1 MARRT
6 AEIIPIFCVKDT
18 GGGIISFSTFNL
30 IVSVVVYRIVLPSRS
45 TWVEMHLQKSCIFCI
60 HIWKKNN
67 ECIIHMTCINF
78 STKTRIMSIYNN
90 VHVKNLL
97 EIFSIIFKLG
107 FVFSSM
113 FCFRSVTCLVRSV
126 YRICRIIK
134 ISIWR
139 SIPFQ
144 LCSRMS
150 IRSGALNLIRFK
162 NILLDRKINT

>member
-45 TWVEMHLQKSCIFCI
+45 TWVEMHLQKNLHFLYSYLEEKQWMYNSYDIY
-60 HIWKKNN
+60 
-67 ECIIHMTCINF
+67 NF
-78 STKTRIMSIYNN
+78 NTKTRIMRIYNN

-113 FCFRSVTCLVRSV
+113 FGFCCMTCLIWSV
-126 YRICRIIK
+126 NRICRIIK
-134 ISIWR
+134 ISICWKV
-139 SIPFQ
+139 PFQ
-144 LCSRMS
+144 FCSRMG
-150 IRSGALNLIRFK
+150 IRCYALNLK
-162 NILLDRKINT
+162 N

>member
-113 FCFRSVTCLVRSV
+113 FGFCCMTCLIWSV
-126 YRICRIIK
+126 NRICRIIK
-134 ISIWR
+134 ICICR
-139 SIPFQ
+139 KIPFQ
-144 LCSRMS
+144 FCSGMG
-150 IRSGALNLIRFK
+150 IRCYTLNLKRL
-162 NILLDRKINT
+162 NMQ